1 MSQASPIEQG
11 SVALVGAGPGD
22 YELLTLKALRQ
33 IESAEVVVYDN
44 LVGQEILDL
53 IPPTAERLYVGK
65 KAARHSLPQEEIN
78 QLLVSLAKAG
88 KRVVRLKGG
97 DPFVFGRGGEEAEAL
112 AAESIPFAIVPGIT
126 SASGIGAYTGIP
138 LTHRDFAQSCVF
150 VTGHLK
156 EGGKEVDWAAMTN
169 ANQTLVIYMGITR
182 LDEICRQLLLGGM
195 PPDTPAAIV
204 CDGTLKTQSVITAQ
218 LDELAQTAC
227 DAGVAPPALII
238 IGQVVSL
245 HKTLAWFP
253 TQHLLR

>member
-1 MSQASPIEQG
+1 MSRASAIQRG

-53 IPPTAERLYVGK
+53 IPATVERRYVGK

-97 DPFVFGRGGEEAEAL
+97 DPFIFGRGGEEAEAL
-112 AAESIPFAIVPGIT
+112 AAEKIPFQIIPGIT
-126 SASGIGAYTGIP
+126 SASGISAYAGIP

-156 EGGKEVDWAAMTN
+156 EGGQDVDWASLVKPNLTV
-169 ANQTLVIYMGITR
+169 VIYMGVKR
-182 LDEICRQLLLGGM
+182 LEEICDKLMQHGLSPEM
-195 PPDTPAAIV
+195 PAAIV
-204 CDGTLKTQSVITAQ
+204 RQGTLPTQTVIAATIG
-218 LDELAQTAC
+218 ELARVTSA
-227 DAGVAPPALII
+227 AGITPPALII
-238 IGQVVSL
+238 IGQVVRL
-245 HKTLAWFP
+245 HETLAWFP
-253 TQHLLR
+253 NSPS